1 MPVSPSY
8 LLSVS
13 KPLVSLLKTGST
25 WLTTL
30 CSHKSLILGFSMGAG
45 LWFGLSQ
52 SVLPLLPPKAVTPF
66 YSSMTLKTYLHI
78 SPKTTSGPIHLKPG
92 APRLSPNQIQVLRTA
107 YRIGHQ
113 LGMGDRLAAV
123 AFQESGLGLDPV
135 SPAHY
140 GAGSVGYLA
149 LQQVLQAHP
158 RLQPD
163 FQGRN
168 WAQVLIQNPKL
179 SLLVA
184 GYYLQHCYHVA
195 GNNWQGALNLY
206 RYGYGQQGTYPAKI
220 SHWEQQL
227 QPYFEQI

>member
-1 MPVSPSY
+1 MPVSQPH

-13 KPLVSLLKTGST
+13 QSLISLFKTGST
-25 WLTTL
+25 WLATL
-30 CSHKSLILGFSMGAG
+30 CSHKSLFLGFSMSAG
-45 LWFGLSQ
+45 LWFGFFQ
-52 SVLPLLPPKAVTPF
+52 GASVLPPKAVTPF
-66 YSSMTLKTYLHI
+66 YSSMSLKAYLHI
-78 SPKTTSGPIHLKPG
+78 PPAVIRRPAHLQPG
-92 APRLSPNQIQVLRTA
+92 APLLSHAQIQVLQAA
-107 YRIGHQ
+107 YHIGHH

-168 WAQVLIQNPKL
+168 WAQVLIQNPRL

-195 GNNWQGALNLY
+195 GDNWQAALNLY

-220 SHWEQQL
+220 SHRERQL